1 MESPGES
8 GRARPGR
15 GGPLAQA
22 ADTLA
27 LPYYSRLWLS
37 NLIQFVCFQVQSM
50 SLQWLVTSLTPSRT
64 ALGLLGFVQGG
75 TMAVASPGAGVV
87 VDRYS
92 KRDLIVAGRLGI
104 AAIGL
109 GVAALV
115 HGERIAFWHLL
126 VAGVAGG
133 SLAALMNPASQ
144 TYVFDVVGRARLN
157 NAVALNAMGSSF
169 GHTGGAA
176 LAGVLIAAIGIVGAF
191 ASASTALLFA
201 AARALAIP
209 IRGRSGDPANRSALA
224 ELGEGL
230 AYVRSNPPVLLA
242 LVGCSMAIF
251 NGAVSPMRP
260 IFARHVL
267 EVGSEGFGTMAASH
281 GVGTIVAAVAVT
293 LFPLRRGLGI
303 WIVATMLAF
312 AAGLLLYSFAF
323 SFLWVV
329 GAEFW
334 LGLTG
339 QVWNVAAVTGFQLA
353 VPERMRGRVLALM
366 YALVQL
372 GFVGIFA
379 AGALADAVG
388 DQIALGTFGAV
399 PTLILIPLLAF
410 GWRTLVRM

>member
-1 MESPGES
+1 MQPRGES
-8 GRARPGR
+8 ERASPGR

-22 ADTLA
+22 ADTFA
-27 LPYYSRLWLS
+27 LPHYPRLWLS
-37 NLIQFVCFQVQSM
+37 NLIQFVCFQIQSL
-50 SLQWLVTSLTPSRT
+50 SLQWLVTTLTPSRT

-92 KRDLIVAGRLGI
+92 KRNLIVAGRLGI

-109 GVAALV
+109 SVALLA
-115 HGERIAFWHLL
+115 HTESIAFWHLL
-126 VAGVAGG
+126 IAGVIGG
-133 SLAALMNPASQ
+133 SLASLMNPASQ
-144 TYVFDVVGRARLN
+144 TYVFDVVGRTRIHS
-157 NAVALNAMGSSF
+157 AVALNAMGSSF

-191 ASASTALLFA
+191 ASASTALLLA
-201 AARALAIP
+201 AGLVLAIP
-209 IRGRSGDPANRSALA
+209 IRGLGATGQKRSALS
-224 ELGEGL
+224 ELGEVL

-267 EVGSEGFGTMAASH
+267 EVGSEGFGAMAASH
-281 GVGTIVAAVAVT
+281 GVGTIVAALAVT
-293 LFPLRRGLGI
+293 LFPLRRNLGI
-303 WIVATMLAF
+303 WIVGTMLAF
-312 AAGLLLYSFAF
+312 AVGLLLYSFAF
-323 SFLWVV
+323 SFAWVL

-353 VPERMRGRVLALM
+353 VPERMRGRLLALM

-379 AGALADAVG
+379 AGALADVVG
-388 DQIALGTFGAV
+388 DQVALGTFGAL
-399 PTLILIPLLAF
+399 PTLILASVLAL
-410 GWRTLVRM
+410 GWRTLKRM